1 MPILYNVIQGME
13 EEEILSNLPYETSI
27 ALIQKSEKYITS
39 EVQTY
44 ISHDHR
50 GKNTQRNNCKSNPTM
65 HEKNLVG
72 STSEN

>member
-39 EVQTY
+39 EV
-44 ISHDHR
+44 
-50 GKNTQRNNCKSNPTM
+50 
-65 HEKNLVG
+65 
-72 STSEN
+72 